1 MCLTHMSMCF
11 SYYKLRNICPFT
23 RFQPQNMQAVYMF
36 FSHIWVFS
44 RRSLESTTLLKLRG
58 LTTTGR
64 VYFFSLSKTHPVS
77 VYLPLAQTNTCIHKP
92 IYFGNKIFMKHT
104 LINSEAEPHDT
115 HTKTHSFILHRTEIK
130 GLKVG
135 VQGISSTVLL
145 QKAQPS
151 TFCYAQSNR

>member
-1 MCLTHMSMCF
+1 
-11 SYYKLRNICPFT
+11 
-23 RFQPQNMQAVYMF
+23 MQAVYMF

-44 RRSLESTTLLKLRG
+44 RRSLESTTLLKLKG
-58 LTTTGR
+58 LNITVI

-92 IYFGNKIFMKHT
+92 IYFGNKMFMKHA

-130 GLKVG
+130 DLKVR
-135 VQGISSTVLL
+135 VQGISSTALH
-145 QKAQPS
+145 QSAQPS

>member
-1 MCLTHMSMCF
+1 MPIHPLLATKYASSIYVLFPH
-11 SYYKLRNICPFT
+11 LG
-23 RFQPQNMQAVYMF
+23 FQQEIFGKHNVAEAK
-36 FSHIWVFS
+36 
-44 RRSLESTTLLKLRG
+44 RTD
-58 LTTTGR
+58 TTGR

>member
-1 MCLTHMSMCF
+1 
-11 SYYKLRNICPFT
+11 
-23 RFQPQNMQAVYMF
+23 MF